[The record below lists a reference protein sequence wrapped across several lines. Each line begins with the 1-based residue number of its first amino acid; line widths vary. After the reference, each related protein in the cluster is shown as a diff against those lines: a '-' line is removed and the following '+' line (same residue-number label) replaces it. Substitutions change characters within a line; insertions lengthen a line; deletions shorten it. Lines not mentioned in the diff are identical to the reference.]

1 MTFNLHFIFLTDFLS
16 IRDDWGIGDVKA
28 LKLGS
33 REIGILRGDPSM
45 EGGRGGPNR
54 SRLGK
59 IDDFGSRLG
68 KALRLQETLVEP

>member
-1 MTFNLHFIFLTDFLS
+1 MH
-16 IRDDWGIGDVKA
+16 GDVKA

-45 EGGRGGPNR
+45 EGVV
-54 SRLGK
+54 GK

-68 KALRLQETLVEP
+68 KALRLQETSVEPRGKVSWSQPNSRAMEP

>member
-1 MTFNLHFIFLTDFLS
+1 MGT
-16 IRDDWGIGDVKA
+16 IGDVKA

-45 EGGRGGPNR
+45 EGGGPNR